1 VTLLD
6 DVLHRLPETGEV
18 NIVATRTVMP
28 GKQEEFEAIL
38 KEILTGTLAYDQGCL
53 RYEWYRSDAPHTY
66 ILLERWADRAAV
78 LSHLQAPHMVATRS
92 RIASLAAGD
101 LTFASLS
108 KL

>member
-6 DVLHRLPETGEV
+6 DVLGRLPDTGEV
-18 NIVATRTVMP
+18 NIIATCTVLP
-28 GKQEEFEAIL
+28 GKQEEFEAVL
-38 KEILTGTLAYDQGCL
+38 EEIVTGTLANDQGCL
-53 RYEWYRSDAPHTY
+53 RYEWYRSDAPCTY

-92 RIASLAAGD
+92 RIASIAAGD